1 VIAAAFP
8 QLAAFIATLSLSRL
22 LPALGVAP
30 SLYVLFATLTP
41 AQFRRAPAGRVW
53 PGALFTT
60 AWWIIVAATLPVVL
74 RRFFTY
80 DLTYG
85 SLAGSMVTLLFFWLV
100 GLGLVIGAE
109 QNAALAL
116 EGQDMHPDTSGEETA

>member
-74 RRFFTY
+74 R
-80 DLTYG
+80 
-85 SLAGSMVTLLFFWLV
+85 LFFWLV